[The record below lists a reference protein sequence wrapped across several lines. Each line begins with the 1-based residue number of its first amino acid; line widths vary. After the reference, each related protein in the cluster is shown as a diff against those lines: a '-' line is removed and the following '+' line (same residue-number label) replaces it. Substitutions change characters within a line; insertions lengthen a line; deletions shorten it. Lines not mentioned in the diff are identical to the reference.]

1 MKCKKLVP
9 YVIGIVRVLGAKN
22 IHVVLEVL
30 VLELE
35 DGIDSTMSLELIR
48 TSST

>member
-1 MKCKKLVP
+1 MKYKKLVP

-30 VLELE
+30 ELE